1 MPWYVGADRAR
12 RRASSG
18 SAVLPTTGGMRVCGT
33 ASAVAP
39 TVTTASQPS
48 WLDDPAGAA
57 DVQRP
62 GEVRLDAAEHDEV
75 VGAAG
80 AHDPERR
87 STAT

>member
-18 SAVLPTTGGMRVCGT
+18 SAVLPTTGGRRVCGT

-39 TVTTASQPS
+39 TRDDGLAAEL
-48 WLDDPAGAA
+48 LDDLDGAA

-62 GEVRLDAAEHDEV
+62 GQVRLDAAEHDEV